1 MLNPAW
7 AVLPACGWWSGLGVE
22 SVGIIASSSSWSLPT
37 ASPPSWQSSRD
48 WMPSWIRYH
57 HPPLP
62 TSESR
67 RTGCS
72 ETGGPAQKHLPSF
85 QCHHMGLLS
94 HCPKASLRHLGTR
107 SQKGHLLAHLS
118 VPRRTCI
125 QTGVPAR
132 GWGSQ
137 SKGGTTCTHRTQTQ
151 GAGRLQGRQVRGATA
166 GAYITFNPRP
176 SGCLCGGGRGEQN
189 VA

>member
-1 MLNPAW
+1 MAGGQVW
-7 AVLPACGWWSGLGVE
+7 VWSQW
-22 SVGIIASSSSWSLPT
+22 GIIAFSSSSWSLPN
-37 ASPPSWQSSRD
+37 SQPSQLAGRAAETGCL
-48 WMPSWIRYH
+48 PGFVTII
-57 HPPLP
+57 PPLP

-94 HCPKASLRHLGTR
+94 HCPKASLRHLDTR
-107 SQKGHLLAHLS
+107 SQNGHLLAHLS
-118 VPRRTCI
+118 VPRRTCV

-132 GWGSQ
+132 GGLR
-137 SKGGTTCTHRTQTQ
+137 SKGTTCTHRTQTQ
-151 GAGRLQGRQVRGATA
+151 ERGVFR
-166 GAYITFNPRP
+166 GDRPGEPRWGIQHVQP
-176 SGCLCGGGRGEQN
+176 ASFWLSLCGGGRGEQN